1 MDSKIIG
8 NRIKLL
14 MNNNKIPVT
23 KLASELGISYRT
35 LAKKLNGESEFC
47 NTDMIKLQK
56 IFDLNLDLFA
66 NIFFNV
72 EFDLEEKIKNKK
84 KIS

>member
-23 KLASELGISYRT
+23 KLAKELGISYRT
-35 LAKKLNGESEFC
+35 LTKKLNGESEFC

-66 NIFFNV
+66 NIFFNSN
-72 EFDLEEKIKNKK
+72 FDLEKKLNNKK